1 MKIATITRPEP
12 ENQYPNPTQTRLLL
26 PDFITNLGIYKKSV
40 FPYLPEELIE
50 FIKIIS
56 PDPEAWFVGQFTSY
70 LLRPKNNNILGV
82 FICYTLHS
90 APENLKKSRQKNPR
104 EIK

>member
-1 MKIATITRPEP
+1 MPYNMK
-12 ENQYPNPTQTRLLL
+12 
-26 PDFITNLGIYKKSV
+26 PDLGIYKESI

-70 LLRPKNNNILGV
+70 LLRPKNNNVLGV
-82 FICYTLHS
+82 FICTIHIRIMEPSMNDITHLGGGGS
-90 APENLKKSRQKNPR
+90 AKGDVIP
-104 EIK
+104 